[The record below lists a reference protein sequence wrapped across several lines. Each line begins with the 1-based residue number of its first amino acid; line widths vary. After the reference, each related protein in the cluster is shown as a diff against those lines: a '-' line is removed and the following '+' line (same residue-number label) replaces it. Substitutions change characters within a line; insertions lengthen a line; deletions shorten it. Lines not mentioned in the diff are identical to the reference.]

1 MLSTVTE
8 FQIPEEIGSERLWSK
23 IVCRCLDSGA
33 MDGIELILNSSVAQR
48 VRFLIIFVNRGF
60 CSEFGV

>member
-1 MLSTVTE
+1 MAE
-8 FQIPEEIGSERLWSK
+8 FQAPEEIGSERLWSK

-33 MDGIELILNSSVAQR
+33 MDGIELILDSSVAQR
-48 VRFLIIFVNRGF
+48 ARFLIILSIVEDCDF